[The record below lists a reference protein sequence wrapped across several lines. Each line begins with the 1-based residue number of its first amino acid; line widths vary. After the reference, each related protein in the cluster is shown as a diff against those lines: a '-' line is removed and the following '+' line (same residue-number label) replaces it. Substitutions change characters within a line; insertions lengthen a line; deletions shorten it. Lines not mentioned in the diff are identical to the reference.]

1 MVQPQPLTLKTLL
14 FFAAMALSACS
25 SSGWQRQGATR
36 ADFDRDAYECERD
49 VRQSVRAGGRLARA
63 GYFERCLHAHGWN
76 DDAGERGFS
85 IAVP

>member
-1 MVQPQPLTLKTLL
+1 MVQPGAVAVIVLL
-14 FFAAMALSACS
+14 AGSLIACS

-49 VRQSVRAGGRLARA
+49 VRQSARAGGRLERA